1 MKIEDINLFFWFLE
15 EKSDTW
21 EAVDTMF
28 PYTLDSNK
36 KWTKCA
42 YILSLARMNQQEG
55 GIY

>member
-21 EAVDTMF
+21 EAVDTML